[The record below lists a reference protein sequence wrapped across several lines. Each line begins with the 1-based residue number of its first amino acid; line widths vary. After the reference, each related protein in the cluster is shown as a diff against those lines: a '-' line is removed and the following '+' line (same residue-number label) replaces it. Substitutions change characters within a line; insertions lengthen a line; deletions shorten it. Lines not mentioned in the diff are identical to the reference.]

1 MVTLGFQSR
10 IRQIR
15 PAIRPVRSA
24 QAGEQFV
31 ILADARAAV
40 QAIAG
45 LRIAYKH
52 RIMVWPIAAATG
64 HK

>member
-1 MVTLGFQSR
+1 M
-10 IRQIR
+10 
-15 PAIRPVRSA
+15 RPVRSA

-52 RIMVWPIAAATG
+52 RLMVGPIAAATG